1 MVCNKCSKLS
11 SGTKLA
17 TPGVK
22 KKSDMYYG
30 SPASSST
37 GEKKS
42 ATLGQTGISKSKLL
56 SKSAKNPYAQ
66 YSRYVF
72 EVYDALIST
81 SGAWRADS
89 RPCSSCEK
97 CKTKV
102 SQGHKYCHKVC
113 LSWFYGSN
121 RVADLDIVRL
131 SRQPLRNVWQVER
144 QV

>member
-66 YSRYVF
+66 YS
-72 EVYDALIST
+72 
-81 SGAWRADS
+81 
-89 RPCSSCEK
+89 SSCEK

-102 SQGHKYCHKVC
+102 SQGHKYCHKCSYQDNRCAMCGKSNVKTK
-113 LSWFYGSN
+113 GSAPVVN
-121 RVADLDIVRL
+121 GAKFSLK
-131 SRQPLRNVWQVER
+131 
-144 QV
+144 